1 MNRIL
6 LDTNAYTAFLTGN
19 EHVLNA
25 ITEAETTFF
34 SAIVIG
40 ELYAGFC
47 GGNRLKEN
55 KALLARFL
63 QKSNVL
69 LLDVTADTG
78 EIFGQ
83 IKNDLQKAGTPIPL
97 NEIGLAAQAMETG
110 SVIVSFDRVS
120 GLRCWIGEAD
130 CESARGGCGAS
141 RLCGQ

>member
-19 EHVLNA
+19 ERVLNA
-25 ITEAETTFF
+25 LAEAETTFF

-63 QKSNVL
+63 QKSNVRV
-69 LLDVTADTG
+69 LDVTAETG
-78 EIFGQ
+78 EVFGQ
-83 IKNDLQKAGTPIPL
+83 IKNELQKAGTPIPL
-97 NEIGLAAQAMETG
+97 NDIWLAAQAMETG
-110 SVIVSFDRVS
+110 SVIVSFDAHFDQIS
-120 GLRCWIGEAD
+120 GLRRWVW
-130 CESARGGCGAS
+130 
-141 RLCGQ
+141 

>member
-19 EHVLNA
+19 ERVLNA
-25 ITEAETTFF
+25 LAEAETAFF

-63 QKSNVL
+63 QKSNVRV
-69 LLDVTADTG
+69 LDVTAETG
-78 EIFGQ
+78 EVFGQ
-83 IKNDLQKAGTPIPL
+83 IKNELQKAGTPIPL
-97 NEIGLAAQAMETG
+97 NDIWLAAQAMETG
-110 SVIVSFDRVS
+110 SVIVTFDAHFDQVS
-120 GLRCWIGEAD
+120 GLRSWIW
-130 CESARGGCGAS
+130 
-141 RLCGQ
+141 

>member
-19 EHVLNA
+19 ERVLNA
-25 ITEAETTFF
+25 LAEAETTFF

-63 QKSNVL
+63 QKSNVRV
-69 LLDVTADTG
+69 LDVTAETG
-78 EIFGQ
+78 EVFGQ
-83 IKNDLQKAGTPIPL
+83 IKNELQKAGTPIPL
-97 NEIGLAAQAMETG
+97 NDIWLAAQAMETG
-110 SVIVSFDRVS
+110 SVIVSFDAHFDQVS
-120 GLRCWIGEAD
+120 GLRRWIW
-130 CESARGGCGAS
+130 
-141 RLCGQ
+141 

>member
-19 EHVLNA
+19 EHLLNA
-25 ITEAETTFF
+25 LAEAETTFF

-63 QKSNVL
+63 QKSNVRV
-69 LLDVTADTG
+69 LDVTAETG
-78 EIFGQ
+78 EVFGQ
-83 IKNDLQKAGTPIPL
+83 IKNELQKAGTPIPL
-97 NEIGLAAQAMETG
+97 NDIWLAAQAMETG
-110 SVIVSFDRVS
+110 SVIVSFDAHFDQVS
-120 GLRCWIGEAD
+120 GLRRWIW
-130 CESARGGCGAS
+130 
-141 RLCGQ
+141 

>member
-19 EHVLNA
+19 ERVLNA
-25 ITEAETTFF
+25 LAEAETTFL

-63 QKSNVL
+63 QKSNVRV
-69 LLDVTADTG
+69 LDVTAETG
-78 EIFGQ
+78 EVFGQ
-83 IKNDLQKAGTPIPL
+83 IKNELQKAGTPIPL
-97 NEIGLAAQAMETG
+97 NDIWLAAQAMETG
-110 SVIVSFDRVS
+110 SVIVTFDAHFDQVS
-120 GLRCWIGEAD
+120 GLRSWIW
-130 CESARGGCGAS
+130 
-141 RLCGQ
+141 